1 MRKINTINCK
11 SGMIV
16 GKAIIYNDT
25 TIMLEAGARLTA
37 SYINRLIGLG
47 ITEIYIEDDISNDI
61 VIRDIIEEQTRIEAI
76 KIVKSTMDAYYY
88 GDKLNSDKV
97 IEVVNKIVNDILSLD
112 DIIINLMD
120 IKSCDNYTFLHSVNV
135 CVLSIA
141 TGVELKLNYDELKEL
156 GIGAL
161 LHDIGKVL
169 IPPQILQKN
178 SALTDEEYEVIKQ
191 HSIFGYNILKTIPQI
206 SEKSAMVALCH
217 HERFDGNGYNK
228 GLRQNEIHIYSRI
241 VSVADIFDALTSDR
255 IYRKKISTIQAI
267 DYLTVIAALS
277 LDAEVLNCF
286 TKIIPPFPVGTGVIL
301 NNGEKGVVV
310 DINRNLPTRPIVR
323 LVFNSDG
330 SKKLNF
336 VEIDLAKEI
345 EYFIKS
351 TVELT
356 KWQNVSFG
364 IKYKSWAST
373 ICW

>member
-1 MRKINTINCK
+1 MRKINTSNC
-11 SGMIV
+11 STGMIV
-16 GKAIIYNDT
+16 GRAIIYNDT
-25 TIMLEAGARLTA
+25 TILLEAGARLTA

-47 ITEIYIEDDISNDI
+47 ITEIYIEDDISKDI
-61 VIRDIIEEQTRIEAI
+61 VIRDVIEEQTRIEAF
-76 KIVKSTMDAYYY
+76 KIVKSTMDAYYC

-141 TGVELKLNYDELKEL
+141 TGVELNLNYDELKEL

-169 IPPQILQKN
+169 IPPEILQKN

-191 HSIFGYNILKTIPQI
+191 HSIFGYNILKTMPQI

-241 VSVADIFDALTSDR
+241 VAVADIFDALTSDR

-277 LDAEVLNCF
+277 LDAEVLSCF

-310 DINRNLPTRPIVR
+310 DINRNLPTRPTVR

-330 SKKLNF
+330 SKKLNIT
-336 VEIDLAKEI
+336 EIDLAKEI

-351 TVELT
+351 TAELT
-356 KWQNVSFG
+356 K
-364 IKYKSWAST
+364 
-373 ICW
+373 

>member
-255 IYRKKISTIQAI
+255 IYRKK
-267 DYLTVIAALS
+267 
-277 LDAEVLNCF
+277 
-286 TKIIPPFPVGTGVIL
+286 
-301 NNGEKGVVV
+301 
-310 DINRNLPTRPIVR
+310 
-323 LVFNSDG
+323 
-330 SKKLNF
+330 
-336 VEIDLAKEI
+336 
-345 EYFIKS
+345 
-351 TVELT
+351 
-356 KWQNVSFG
+356 
-364 IKYKSWAST
+364 
-373 ICW
+373 